1 MRPSPSKRAEPAF
14 TSAEAGETSSSRS
27 RGRSR
32 AISDMPKQ
40 AEPAFTSA
48 EVRETSSSRSRGR
61 SRAISDMPKQA
72 EPAFTSAEVRE
83 TSGSRSRGRSRA
95 ISNAPNKRQ
104 PYGKLLAASGILLA
118 VVLVSALMT
127 TFLQAPNLDALADA
141 TAVPSVEP
149 TPSPEP
155 TITPTPAVYAPFGAQ
170 YGYGGANLIPDTPT
184 PNPATSMPT
193 AAPTDT
199 PAPTAVPT
207 RTLKKNSTGE
217 DVKKLQQALIDL
229 GYLADAAD
237 GTFGANTQEAV
248 TRFQAVNGLSADGL
262 AGAKT
267 QALLYS
273 GNALS
278 ADQAPKPDFLIL
290 VNRQHKLGKNDAPTD
305 LVTIENVLS
314 ADIVK
319 VKYSG
324 TKADRTATEAL
335 GQMLSAAIADGVSN
349 FQISSAYR
357 TYSEQQKLV
366 DNSVAKYR
374 KNNPDWS
381 RDRCLSATYNTVAP
395 AGTSEH
401 QTGLAFDI
409 TVPGVSFTGTQQQK
423 WLHAHCAEYGFIVRF
438 TAEKQKLTGFV
449 AESWHF
455 RYVGQEAAAVIT
467 QNGWCLE
474 EYVEKMGL

>member
-1 MRPSPSKRAEPAF
+1 MRK
-14 TSAEAGETSSSRS
+14 T
-27 RGRSR
+27 
-32 AISDMPKQ
+32 
-40 AEPAFTSA
+40 
-48 EVRETSSSRSRGR
+48 
-61 SRAISDMPKQA
+61 
-72 EPAFTSAEVRE
+72 
-83 TSGSRSRGRSRA
+83 
-95 ISNAPNKRQ
+95 NAPSQ
-104 PYGKLLAASGILLA
+104 PFGRLIAACGILLA

-127 TFLQAPNLDALADA
+127 TFLQKPDLDALADNAA
-141 TAVPSVEP
+141 TAAPEVDP
-149 TPSPEP
+149 TPTPEP

-170 YGYGGANLIPDTPT
+170 YGYGGANLIPETPT
-184 PNPATSMPT
+184 PDPVSVTPTPA

-199 PAPTAVPT
+199 PKPTKAPT
-207 RTLKKNSTGE
+207 RTLKKNFTGE
-217 DVKKLQQALIDL
+217 DVKQLQQALIDL
-229 GYLADAAD
+229 GYLNDAAD
-237 GTFGANTQEAV
+237 GTFGKNTEEAV
-248 TRFQAVNGLSADGL
+248 IRFQAVNGLSADGL
-262 AGAKT
+262 AGVKT
-267 QALLYS
+267 QELLYS

-278 ADQAPKPDFLIL
+278 ADQAPKPDFLML

-305 LVTIENVLS
+305 LVTIESVLS

-335 GQMLSAAIADGVSN
+335 GRMLSAAIADGLSN

-366 DNSVAKYR
+366 DNSVAKYQ

-409 TVPGVSFTGTQQQK
+409 TVPNVSFTGTAQQK
-423 WLHAHCAEYGFIVRF
+423 WLHEHCAKYGFVVRF
-438 TAEKQKLTGFV
+438 TADKQKLTGFV

-455 RYVGQEAAAVIT
+455 RYVGVEAAQTMT
-467 QNGWCLE
+467 QNNWCLE

>member
-1 MRPSPSKRAEPAF
+1 MRK
-14 TSAEAGETSSSRS
+14 T
-27 RGRSR
+27 
-32 AISDMPKQ
+32 
-40 AEPAFTSA
+40 
-48 EVRETSSSRSRGR
+48 
-61 SRAISDMPKQA
+61 
-72 EPAFTSAEVRE
+72 
-83 TSGSRSRGRSRA
+83 
-95 ISNAPNKRQ
+95 NAPSQ
-104 PYGKLLAASGILLA
+104 PFGRLIAACGILLA

-127 TFLQAPNLDALADA
+127 TFLQKPNLDALADNAA
-141 TAVPSVEP
+141 TAAPEVDP
-149 TPSPEP
+149 TPTPEP

-170 YGYGGANLIPDTPT
+170 YGYGGANLIPETPT
-184 PNPATSMPT
+184 PAPVSVTPTPA

-199 PAPTAVPT
+199 PEPTKAPT
-207 RTLKKNSTGE
+207 RTLKKNFTGE
-217 DVKKLQQALIDL
+217 DVKQLQQALIDL
-229 GYLADAAD
+229 GYLNDAAD
-237 GTFGANTQEAV
+237 GTFGANTEEAV
-248 TRFQAVNGLSADGL
+248 IRFQAVNGLSADGL
-262 AGAKT
+262 AGVKT
-267 QALLYS
+267 QELLYS

-278 ADQAPKPDFLIL
+278 ADQAPKPDFLML

-305 LVTIENVLS
+305 LVTIESVLS

-335 GQMLSAAIADGVSN
+335 GQMLSAAIADGLSN

-366 DNSVAKYR
+366 DNSVAKYQ
-374 KNNPDWS
+374 KNNPNWS

-409 TVPGVSFTGTQQQK
+409 TVPNVSFTGTAQQK
-423 WLHAHCAEYGFIVRF
+423 WLHEHCAKYGFVVRF
-438 TAEKQKLTGFV
+438 TADKQKLTGFV

-455 RYVGQEAAAVIT
+455 RYVGVEAAQTMT
-467 QNGWCLE
+467 QNNWCLE

>member
-1 MRPSPSKRAEPAF
+1 MRSSPSKRAEPAF
-14 TSAEAGETSSSRS
+14 TSAEACKTSSSRS

-32 AISDMPKQ
+32 AISN
-40 AEPAFTSA
+40 
-48 EVRETSSSRSRGR
+48 V
-61 SRAISDMPKQA
+61 
-72 EPAFTSAEVRE
+72 
-83 TSGSRSRGRSRA
+83 
-95 ISNAPNKRQ
+95 PNKRQ

-141 TAVPSVEP
+141 TA
-149 TPSPEP
+149 
-155 TITPTPAVYAPFGAQ
+155 
-170 YGYGGANLIPDTPT
+170 ANLIPDTPT
-184 PNPATSMPT
+184 PNPLTPVPT

-229 GYLADAAD
+229 GYLSDAAD

-267 QALLYS
+267 QELLYS

-335 GQMLSAAIADGVSN
+335 GQMLSAAIADGISN

>member
-1 MRPSPSKRAEPAF
+1 MRK
-14 TSAEAGETSSSRS
+14 T
-27 RGRSR
+27 
-32 AISDMPKQ
+32 
-40 AEPAFTSA
+40 
-48 EVRETSSSRSRGR
+48 
-61 SRAISDMPKQA
+61 
-72 EPAFTSAEVRE
+72 
-83 TSGSRSRGRSRA
+83 
-95 ISNAPNKRQ
+95 NAPSQ
-104 PYGKLLAASGILLA
+104 PFGRLIAACGILLA

-127 TFLQAPNLDALADA
+127 TFLQKPNLDALADNAA
-141 TAVPSVEP
+141 TAAPEVDP
-149 TPSPEP
+149 TPTPEP

-170 YGYGGANLIPDTPT
+170 YGYGGANLIPETPT
-184 PNPATSMPT
+184 PDPVSVTPTPA

-199 PAPTAVPT
+199 PEPTKAPT
-207 RTLKKNSTGE
+207 RTLKKNFTGE
-217 DVKKLQQALIDL
+217 DVKQLQQALIDL
-229 GYLADAAD
+229 GYLNDAAD
-237 GTFGANTQEAV
+237 GTFGTNTEEAV
-248 TRFQAVNGLSADGL
+248 IRFQAVNGLSADGL
-262 AGAKT
+262 AGVKT
-267 QALLYS
+267 QELLYS

-278 ADQAPKPDFLIL
+278 ADQAPKPDFLML

-305 LVTIENVLS
+305 LVTIESVLS

-335 GQMLSAAIADGVSN
+335 GRMLSAAIADGLSN

-366 DNSVAKYR
+366 DNSVAKYQ

-409 TVPGVSFTGTQQQK
+409 TVPNVSFTGTAQQK
-423 WLHAHCAEYGFIVRF
+423 WLHEHCAKYGFVVRF
-438 TAEKQKLTGFV
+438 TADKQKLTGFV

-455 RYVGQEAAAVIT
+455 RYVGVEAAQTMT
-467 QNGWCLE
+467 QNNWCLE
-474 EYVEKMGL
+474 EYVKKMGL

>member
-1 MRPSPSKRAEPAF
+1 MRK
-14 TSAEAGETSSSRS
+14 T
-27 RGRSR
+27 
-32 AISDMPKQ
+32 
-40 AEPAFTSA
+40 
-48 EVRETSSSRSRGR
+48 
-61 SRAISDMPKQA
+61 
-72 EPAFTSAEVRE
+72 
-83 TSGSRSRGRSRA
+83 
-95 ISNAPNKRQ
+95 NAPSQ
-104 PYGKLLAASGILLA
+104 PFGRLIAACGILLA

-127 TFLQAPNLDALADA
+127 TFLQKPNLDAPADNAA
-141 TAVPSVEP
+141 TAAPEIDP
-149 TPSPEP
+149 TPTPEP

-170 YGYGGANLIPDTPT
+170 YGYGGANLIPETPT
-184 PNPATSMPT
+184 PDPVSVTPTPA

-199 PAPTAVPT
+199 PEPTKAPT
-207 RTLKKNSTGE
+207 RTLKKNFTGE
-217 DVKKLQQALIDL
+217 DVKQLQQALIDL
-229 GYLADAAD
+229 GYLNDAAD
-237 GTFGANTQEAV
+237 GTFGKNTEEAV
-248 TRFQAVNGLSADGL
+248 IRFQAVNGLSADGL
-262 AGAKT
+262 AGVKT
-267 QALLYS
+267 QELLYS

-278 ADQAPKPDFLIL
+278 ADQAPKPDFLML

-305 LVTIENVLS
+305 LVTIESVLS

-335 GQMLSAAIADGVSN
+335 GRMLSAAIADGLSN

-366 DNSVAKYR
+366 DNSVAKYQ

-409 TVPGVSFTGTQQQK
+409 TVPNVSFTGTAQQK
-423 WLHAHCAEYGFIVRF
+423 WLHEHCAKYGFVVRF
-438 TAEKQKLTGFV
+438 TADKQKLTGFV

-455 RYVGQEAAAVIT
+455 RYVGVEAAQTMT
-467 QNGWCLE
+467 QNNWCLE

>member
-1 MRPSPSKRAEPAF
+1 MRK
-14 TSAEAGETSSSRS
+14 T
-27 RGRSR
+27 
-32 AISDMPKQ
+32 
-40 AEPAFTSA
+40 
-48 EVRETSSSRSRGR
+48 
-61 SRAISDMPKQA
+61 
-72 EPAFTSAEVRE
+72 
-83 TSGSRSRGRSRA
+83 
-95 ISNAPNKRQ
+95 NAPSQ
-104 PYGKLLAASGILLA
+104 PFGRLIAACGILLA

-127 TFLQAPNLDALADA
+127 TFLQKPNLDAPADNAA
-141 TAVPSVEP
+141 TAAPEIDP
-149 TPSPEP
+149 TPTPEP

-170 YGYGGANLIPDTPT
+170 YGYGGANLIPETPT
-184 PNPATSMPT
+184 PDPVSVTPTPA

-199 PAPTAVPT
+199 PEPTKAPT
-207 RTLKKNSTGE
+207 RTLKKNFTGE
-217 DVKKLQQALIDL
+217 DVKQLQQALIDL
-229 GYLADAAD
+229 GYLNDAAD
-237 GTFGANTQEAV
+237 GTFGTNTEEAV
-248 TRFQAVNGLSADGL
+248 IRFQAVNGLSADGL
-262 AGAKT
+262 AGVKT
-267 QALLYS
+267 QELLYS

-278 ADQAPKPDFLIL
+278 ADQAPKPDFLML

-305 LVTIENVLS
+305 LVTIESVLS

-335 GQMLSAAIADGVSN
+335 GRMLSAAIADGLSN

-409 TVPGVSFTGTQQQK
+409 TVPNVSFTGTEQQK
-423 WLHAHCAEYGFIVRF
+423 WLHEHCAKYGFVVRF
-438 TAEKQKLTGFV
+438 TADKQKLTGFV

-455 RYVGQEAAAVIT
+455 RYVGVEAAQTMT
-467 QNGWCLE
+467 QNNWCLE

>member
-1 MRPSPSKRAEPAF
+1 MRK
-14 TSAEAGETSSSRS
+14 T
-27 RGRSR
+27 
-32 AISDMPKQ
+32 
-40 AEPAFTSA
+40 
-48 EVRETSSSRSRGR
+48 
-61 SRAISDMPKQA
+61 
-72 EPAFTSAEVRE
+72 
-83 TSGSRSRGRSRA
+83 
-95 ISNAPNKRQ
+95 NAPSQ
-104 PYGKLLAASGILLA
+104 PFGRLIAACGILLA

-127 TFLQAPNLDALADA
+127 TFLQKPNLDALADNAA
-141 TAVPSVEP
+141 TAAPEIDP
-149 TPSPEP
+149 TPTPEP

-170 YGYGGANLIPDTPT
+170 YGYGGANLIPETPT
-184 PNPATSMPT
+184 PDPVSVTPTPA

-199 PAPTAVPT
+199 PEPTKAPT
-207 RTLKKNSTGE
+207 RTLKKNFTGE
-217 DVKKLQQALIDL
+217 DVKQLQQALIDL
-229 GYLADAAD
+229 GYLNDAAD
-237 GTFGANTQEAV
+237 GTFGANTEEAV
-248 TRFQAVNGLSADGL
+248 IRFQAVNGLSADGL
-262 AGAKT
+262 AGVKT
-267 QALLYS
+267 QELLYS

-278 ADQAPKPDFLIL
+278 ADQAPKPDFLML

-305 LVTIENVLS
+305 LVTIESVLS

-335 GQMLSAAIADGVSN
+335 GRMLSAAIADGLSN

-366 DNSVAKYR
+366 DNSVAKYQ

-409 TVPGVSFTGTQQQK
+409 TVPNVSFTGTAQQK
-423 WLHAHCAEYGFIVRF
+423 WLHEHCAKYGFVVRF
-438 TAEKQKLTGFV
+438 TADKQKLTGFV

-455 RYVGQEAAAVIT
+455 RYVGVEAAQTMT
-467 QNGWCLE
+467 QNNWCLE

>member
-1 MRPSPSKRAEPAF
+1 MRK
-14 TSAEAGETSSSRS
+14 T
-27 RGRSR
+27 
-32 AISDMPKQ
+32 
-40 AEPAFTSA
+40 
-48 EVRETSSSRSRGR
+48 
-61 SRAISDMPKQA
+61 
-72 EPAFTSAEVRE
+72 
-83 TSGSRSRGRSRA
+83 
-95 ISNAPNKRQ
+95 NAPSQ
-104 PYGKLLAASGILLA
+104 PFGRLIAACGILLA

-127 TFLQAPNLDALADA
+127 TFLQKPNLDALADNAA
-141 TAVPSVEP
+141 TAAPEVDP
-149 TPSPEP
+149 TPTPEP

-170 YGYGGANLIPDTPT
+170 YGYGGANLIPETPT
-184 PNPATSMPT
+184 PDPVSVTPTPA

-199 PAPTAVPT
+199 PKPTKAPT
-207 RTLKKNSTGE
+207 RTLKKSFTGE
-217 DVKKLQQALIDL
+217 DVKQLQQALIDL
-229 GYLADAAD
+229 GYLNDAAD
-237 GTFGANTQEAV
+237 GTFGTNTEEAV
-248 TRFQAVNGLSADGL
+248 IRFQAVNGLSADGL
-262 AGAKT
+262 AGVKT
-267 QALLYS
+267 QELLYS

-278 ADQAPKPDFLIL
+278 ADQAPKPDFLML

-305 LVTIENVLS
+305 LVTIESVLS

-335 GQMLSAAIADGVSN
+335 GRMLSAAIADGLSN

-366 DNSVAKYR
+366 DNSVAKYQ
-374 KNNPDWS
+374 KNNPNWS

-409 TVPGVSFTGTQQQK
+409 TVPNVSFTGTAQQK
-423 WLHAHCAEYGFIVRF
+423 WLHEHCAKYGFVVRF
-438 TAEKQKLTGFV
+438 TADKQKLTGFV

-455 RYVGQEAAAVIT
+455 RYVGVEAAQTMT
-467 QNGWCLE
+467 QNNWCLE

>member
-1 MRPSPSKRAEPAF
+1 MRK
-14 TSAEAGETSSSRS
+14 T
-27 RGRSR
+27 
-32 AISDMPKQ
+32 
-40 AEPAFTSA
+40 
-48 EVRETSSSRSRGR
+48 
-61 SRAISDMPKQA
+61 
-72 EPAFTSAEVRE
+72 
-83 TSGSRSRGRSRA
+83 
-95 ISNAPNKRQ
+95 NAPSQ
-104 PYGKLLAASGILLA
+104 PFGRLIAACGILLA

-127 TFLQAPNLDALADA
+127 TFLQKPNLDALADNAA
-141 TAVPSVEP
+141 TAAPEVDP
-149 TPSPEP
+149 TPTPEP

-170 YGYGGANLIPDTPT
+170 YGYGGANLISETPT
-184 PNPATSMPT
+184 PDPVSVTPTPA

-199 PAPTAVPT
+199 PKPTKAPT
-207 RTLKKNSTGE
+207 RTLKKNFTGE
-217 DVKKLQQALIDL
+217 DVKQLQQALIDL
-229 GYLADAAD
+229 GYLNDAAD
-237 GTFGANTQEAV
+237 GTFGKNTEEAV
-248 TRFQAVNGLSADGL
+248 IRFQAVNGLSADGL
-262 AGAKT
+262 AGVKT
-267 QALLYS
+267 QELLYS

-278 ADQAPKPDFLIL
+278 ADQAPKPDFLML

-305 LVTIENVLS
+305 LVTIESVLS

-335 GQMLSAAIADGVSN
+335 GRMLSAAIADGLSN

-366 DNSVAKYR
+366 DNSVAKYQ

-409 TVPGVSFTGTQQQK
+409 TVPNVSFTGTAQQK
-423 WLHAHCAEYGFIVRF
+423 WLHEHCAKYGFVVRF
-438 TAEKQKLTGFV
+438 TADKQKLTGFV

-455 RYVGQEAAAVIT
+455 RYVGVEAAQTMT
-467 QNGWCLE
+467 QNNWCLE
-474 EYVEKMGL
+474 EYIEKMGL

>member
-1 MRPSPSKRAEPAF
+1 MRK
-14 TSAEAGETSSSRS
+14 T
-27 RGRSR
+27 
-32 AISDMPKQ
+32 
-40 AEPAFTSA
+40 
-48 EVRETSSSRSRGR
+48 
-61 SRAISDMPKQA
+61 
-72 EPAFTSAEVRE
+72 
-83 TSGSRSRGRSRA
+83 
-95 ISNAPNKRQ
+95 NAPSQ
-104 PYGKLLAASGILLA
+104 PFGRLIAACGILLA

-127 TFLQAPNLDALADA
+127 TFLQKPNLDALADNAA
-141 TAVPSVEP
+141 TAAPEVDP
-149 TPSPEP
+149 TPTPEP

-170 YGYGGANLIPDTPT
+170 YGYGGANLIPETPT
-184 PNPATSMPT
+184 PDPVSITPTPA

-199 PAPTAVPT
+199 PKPTKAPT
-207 RTLKKNSTGE
+207 RTLKKSFTGE
-217 DVKKLQQALIDL
+217 DVKQLQQALIDL
-229 GYLADAAD
+229 GYLNDAAD
-237 GTFGANTQEAV
+237 GTFGTNTEEAV
-248 TRFQAVNGLSADGL
+248 IRFQAVNGLSADGL
-262 AGAKT
+262 AGVKT
-267 QALLYS
+267 QELLYS

-278 ADQAPKPDFLIL
+278 ADQAPKPDFLML

-305 LVTIENVLS
+305 LVTIESVLS

-335 GQMLSAAIADGVSN
+335 GRMLSAAIADGLSN

-366 DNSVAKYR
+366 DNSVAKYQ

-409 TVPGVSFTGTQQQK
+409 TVPNVSFTGTAQQK
-423 WLHAHCAEYGFIVRF
+423 WLHEHCAEYGFVVRF
-438 TAEKQKLTGFV
+438 TADKQKLTGFV

-455 RYVGQEAAAVIT
+455 RYVGVEAAQTMT
-467 QNGWCLE
+467 QNNWCLE